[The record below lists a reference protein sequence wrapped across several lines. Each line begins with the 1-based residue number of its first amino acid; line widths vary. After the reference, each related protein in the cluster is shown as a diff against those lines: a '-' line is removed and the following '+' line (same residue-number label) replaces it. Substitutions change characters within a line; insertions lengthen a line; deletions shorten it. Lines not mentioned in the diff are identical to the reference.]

1 MRKLWL
7 EKFLAI
13 PAAAMICLSHWV
25 RRPWESG
32 RPSWRQNKGPGE
44 LPLWE
49 RYAIMACTAQTG
61 WRPRPIWMS
70 ESLQK
75 GSILDALILTRIQ
88 EGEDGAS
95 TAISRTVNWIKGEK
109 LAKLGTVN
117 SAARRKPKYP
127 KVHAAQNMN
136 WSGVCISRD
145 LQITNMRLSVIGK
158 RLEEGEPCEH
168 LIPRMTPRKRWQF
181 CRGSGNA

>member
-1 MRKLWL
+1 MAAPMRKLWL
-7 EKFLAI
+7 EKFPAI

-49 RYAIMACTAQTG
+49 RYAIVAGTAQSG

-70 ESLQK
+70 EPLQK
-75 GSILDALILTRIQ
+75 GSVLDALILTRIQ

-95 TAISRTVNWIKGEK
+95 TAISRTVKWIKSKK

-117 SAARRKPKYP
+117 SI
-127 KVHAAQNMN
+127 NM
-136 WSGVCISRD
+136 WSIC
-145 LQITNMRLSVIGK
+145 RLTPF
-158 RLEEGEPCEH
+158 GEKKQWWS
-168 LIPRMTPRKRWQF
+168 TKSF
-181 CRGSGNA
+181 